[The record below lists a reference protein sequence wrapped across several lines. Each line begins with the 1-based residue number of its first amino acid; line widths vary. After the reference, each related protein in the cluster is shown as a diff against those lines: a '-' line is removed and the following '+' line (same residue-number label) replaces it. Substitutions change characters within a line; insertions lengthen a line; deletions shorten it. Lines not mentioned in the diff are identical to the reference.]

1 MQPKQYLRPCVVAML
16 AVTVTAGWAQERPCS
31 ELPPIEREFARAFG
45 ACRDLAPII
54 NVAPIVIPVPN
65 VVGLTFDDARA
76 RLTGF
81 DVRRSYRASGEPGG
95 TVLAQEPAP
104 PARAA
109 TGAPITVVV
118 SDGSLRQR
126 PLVGE
131 SEIDGVRRPPEA
143 PAQPRVVPKRSVS
156 APQQAPTAPVQ
167 RSAQASVPQTP
178 QVTAAQRRS
187 AAQSETVEI
196 PNVVGRSGADASRL
210 LADFKVD
217 RIEVVA
223 NAAPSGQ
230 VLAQDPAPGTAV
242 PPGSTIGL
250 QMSDGSL
257 ANPAATKPAVSS
269 APSPATPLQTP
280 TDASKPSVQ
289 NRQFAITSMS
299 NDALMLIGVVLTG
312 LVLGALLIRR
322 RALGGAPA
330 VNAVTAAPT
339 GTAPVVV
346 APVEIAP
353 VEIAPVEIAPAEI
366 APVEIAPVEI
376 APVEIAP
383 ADVVLPE
390 TDRGGVQLPEIRV
403 AARLEAG
410 ETTIEFTVLEA
421 DETTLERSRELH
433 E

>member
-16 AVTVTAGWAQERPCS
+16 AVTATASSAQERLCS
-31 ELPPIEREFARAFG
+31 EMPPVEREFARAFG

-131 SEIDGVRRPPEA
+131 SEIDGVKRPLEA
-143 PAQPRVVPKRSVS
+143 PAQPRVVPR
-156 APQQAPTAPVQ
+156 PQQAPTAPVQ
-167 RSAQASVPQTP
+167 RSAQPTSPQTA

-230 VLAQDPAPGTAV
+230 VLAQDPVPGTAV
-242 PPGSTIGL
+242 PPGSPIRL

-257 ANPAATKPAVSS
+257 ANPAATTPAVTS
-269 APSPATPLQTP
+269 APSPATPPVPTP
-280 TDASKPSVQ
+280 TDASKPSVPS
-289 NRQFAITSMS
+289 RQFAITSMS
-299 NDALMLIGVVLTG
+299 NGALILTGVVLTG
-312 LVLGALLIRR
+312 LVLAALLMRR
-322 RALGGAPA
+322 RVSRSAPA
-330 VNAVTAAPT
+330 VDAFNADPT
-339 GTAPVVV
+339 GTAPVAV
-346 APVEIAP
+346 
-353 VEIAPVEIAPAEI
+353 APVEIAPAET
-366 APVEIAPVEI
+366 
-376 APVEIAP
+376 AP
-383 ADVVLPE
+383 ADVALPE
-390 TDRGGVQLPEIRV
+390 PDLGGVPLPEIRV

-410 ETTIEFTVLEA
+410 ETTIEFTALEA

>member
-1 MQPKQYLRPCVVAML
+1 MAML
-16 AVTVTAGWAQERPCS
+16 AVTVTAGWAQARLCS

-54 NVAPIVIPVPN
+54 NVAPVFIPVPN

-81 DVRRSYRASGEPGG
+81 EVRHSYRASGEPGG

-131 SEIDGVRRPPEA
+131 SEIDGVKRPLEA
-143 PAQPRVVPKRSVS
+143 PEQPRVVPRRPSS
-156 APQQAPTAPVQ
+156 APPQQARTAPVQ
-167 RSAQASVPQTP
+167 RSAQTSVPQTT
-178 QVTAAQRRS
+178 QVTAARRRS
-187 AAQSETVEI
+187 AAQSETVEV

-242 PPGSTIGL
+242 APGSTIGL

-257 ANPAATKPAVSS
+257 ANPAATTPAVSS
-269 APSPATPLQTP
+269 ARSPATPPVQTP
-280 TDASKPSVQ
+280 TDASTPSVQ
-289 NRQFAITSMS
+289 SRQFAITSMS
-299 NDALMLIGVVLTG
+299 NGALILIGVVLTG
-312 LVLGALLIRR
+312 LVLGALLMRR
-322 RALGGAPA
+322 RALGAAPA
-330 VNAVTAAPT
+330 VEAITAEPT
-339 GTAPVVV
+339 GTAPVAVV
-346 APVEIAP
+346 
-353 VEIAPVEIAPAEI
+353 
-366 APVEIAPVEI
+366 
-376 APVEIAP
+376 PVEIAP
-383 ADVVLPE
+383 ADVALPE
-390 TDRGGVQLPEIRV
+390 TDRGAVPLPEIRV
-403 AARLEAG
+403 AARLDAG
-410 ETTIEFTVLEA
+410 ETTIEFTALEA
-421 DETTLERSRELH
+421 DETTLEDSRELH

>member
-1 MQPKQYLRPCVVAML
+1 MQPKQYLRPCVMAML
-16 AVTVTAGWAQERPCS
+16 AVTATAGWAQARLCS
-31 ELPPIEREFARAFG
+31 EVAPIEREFARAFG

-54 NVAPIVIPVPN
+54 NVAPVFIPVPN

-76 RLTGF
+76 RLTGL

-95 TVLAQEPAP
+95 MVLAQEPAP
-104 PARAA
+104 PARLA

-131 SEIDGVRRPPEA
+131 SEIDGVKRPLEA
-143 PAQPRVVPKRSVS
+143 PAQPRVVPKRPVS
-156 APQQAPTAPVQ
+156 APQQARTAPVQ
-167 RSAQASVPQTP
+167 RSAQTSIPQTA

-187 AAQSETVEI
+187 AARSETVEI

-210 LADFKVD
+210 LADLKVD

-242 PPGSTIGL
+242 APGSTIRL

-257 ANPAATKPAVSS
+257 ANPAAT
-269 APSPATPLQTP
+269 TQTP
-280 TDASKPSVQ
+280 TDASTPSIQ
-289 NRQFAITSMS
+289 SRRFAITSMS
-299 NDALMLIGVVLTG
+299 NGALILIGVVLTG
-312 LVLGALLIRR
+312 LVLGALLMRR
-322 RALGGAPA
+322 RALGAAAPA
-330 VNAVTAAPT
+330 VDAVTAAPT

-353 VEIAPVEIAPAEI
+353 
-366 APVEIAPVEI
+366 
-376 APVEIAP
+376 
-383 ADVVLPE
+383 ADVALHE
-390 TDRGGVQLPEIRV
+390 TDRGDVPLPEIRV
-403 AARLEAG
+403 AAHLEAG
-410 ETTIEFTVLEA
+410 ETTIEFTALEV

>member
-1 MQPKQYLRPCVVAML
+1 MALL
-16 AVTVTAGWAQERPCS
+16 AVTVTAGWAQARLCS
-31 ELPPIEREFARAFG
+31 EMPPVEREFARAFG
-45 ACRDLAPII
+45 ACRDSAPII
-54 NVAPIVIPVPN
+54 NVAPIFIAVPN

-131 SEIDGVRRPPEA
+131 SEIDGVKRPLEA
-143 PAQPRVVPKRSVS
+143 PAQPRVVPKRPVS
-156 APQQAPTAPVQ
+156 APQQARTAPVQ
-167 RSAQASVPQTP
+167 RSAQTSVPQTA

-187 AAQSETVEI
+187 AARSETVEI

-242 PPGSTIGL
+242 APGSTIRL

-257 ANPAATKPAVSS
+257 ANPAAT
-269 APSPATPLQTP
+269 TQTP
-280 TDASKPSVQ
+280 TDASTPSIQ
-289 NRQFAITSMS
+289 SRRFAITFMS
-299 NDALMLIGVVLTG
+299 NGALILIGVVLTG
-312 LVLGALLIRR
+312 LVLGALLMRR
-322 RALGGAPA
+322 RALGAAPA
-330 VNAVTAAPT
+330 VEAVTAEPT
-339 GTAPVVV
+339 GTAPVAVV
-346 APVEIAP
+346 PVEI
-353 VEIAPVEIAPAEI
+353 VPA
-366 APVEIAPVEI
+366 AVA
-376 APVEIAP
+376 
-383 ADVVLPE
+383 LPE
-390 TDRGGVQLPEIRV
+390 TDRGGVPLPEIRV
-403 AARLEAG
+403 AARLDAG
-410 ETTIEFTVLEA
+410 ETTIEFTALEV

>member
-1 MQPKQYLRPCVVAML
+1 MVRYLPLVDSGWTTMQPKQYLRPCVMAML
-16 AVTVTAGWAQERPCS
+16 AVTATAGWAQERLCS
-31 ELPPIEREFARAFG
+31 EMPPIEREFARAFG

-54 NVAPIVIPVPN
+54 NVAPVFIPVPN

-81 DVRRSYRASGEPGG
+81 EVRRSYRASGEPGG

-131 SEIDGVRRPPEA
+131 SEIDGVKRPLEA
-143 PAQPRVVPKRSVS
+143 PAQPRVVPKRPVS
-156 APQQAPTAPVQ
+156 APQQARTAPVQ
-167 RSAQASVPQTP
+167 RSAQTSVPQTA

-187 AAQSETVEI
+187 AARSETVEI

-217 RIEVVA
+217 RIKVVA

-242 PPGSTIGL
+242 APGSTIGL

-257 ANPAATKPAVSS
+257 ANPAATTPAVSS
-269 APSPATPLQTP
+269 ARSPATPPVQTP
-280 TDASKPSVQ
+280 TDASTPSVQ
-289 NRQFAITSMS
+289 SRQFAITSIS
-299 NDALMLIGVVLTG
+299 NGVLILIGVVLTG
-312 LVLGALLIRR
+312 LVLGALLMRR
-322 RALGGAPA
+322 RALGAAPA
-330 VNAVTAAPT
+330 IEAVTAEPT

-346 APVEIAP
+346 APVEI
-353 VEIAPVEIAPAEI
+353 V
-366 APVEIAPVEI
+366 
-376 APVEIAP
+376 P
-383 ADVVLPE
+383 ADVALPE
-390 TDRGGVQLPEIRV
+390 TDRGGVPLPEIRV
-403 AARLEAG
+403 AARLDAG
-410 ETTIEFTVLEA
+410 ETKIEFTALKA
-421 DETTLERSRELH
+421 DETMLEHSSELH

>member
-1 MQPKQYLRPCVVAML
+1 MQPKQYLRPCVMAML
-16 AVTVTAGWAQERPCS
+16 AVTVTAGWAQERLCS

-54 NVAPIVIPVPN
+54 NVAPIFIPVPN

-81 DVRRSYRASGEPGG
+81 EVRHSYRASGEPGG

-131 SEIDGVRRPPEA
+131 SEIDGVNRPLEA
-143 PAQPRVVPKRSVS
+143 PAQPRVVPRRPVS
-156 APQQAPTAPVQ
+156 ASQQAPTAPVQ
-167 RSAQASVPQTP
+167 RNAQTTVPQTA

-223 NAAPSGQ
+223 NAAPSGR
-230 VLAQDPAPGTAV
+230 VLAQDPKPGTAV
-242 PPGSTIGL
+242 APGSTIRL

-257 ANPAATKPAVSS
+257 ANPAATTTAVSS
-269 APSPATPLQTP
+269 APSPATPPVQTP
-280 TDASKPSVQ
+280 TDAPKPSVQ
-289 NRQFAITSMS
+289 SRQFAITSMS
-299 NDALMLIGVVLTG
+299 NYALILIGVVLTG

-330 VNAVTAAPT
+330 VDAVTAAST
-339 GTAPVVV
+339 GTAPVVVAPVVV

-353 VEIAPVEIAPAEI
+353 VEIAPVEIAPA
-366 APVEIAPVEI
+366 
-376 APVEIAP
+376 
-383 ADVVLPE
+383 DVALPE
-390 TDRGGVQLPEIRV
+390 TDRGGVPLPEIRV
-403 AARLEAG
+403 AARLDAG
-410 ETTIEFTVLEA
+410 ETTIEFTALKA
-421 DETTLERSRELH
+421 DETMLEHSRELH

>member
-1 MQPKQYLRPCVVAML
+1 MDDRCNRSDTCGCVL
-16 AVTVTAGWAQERPCS
+16 WRCLPSQVTAGWAQERLCS
-31 ELPPIEREFARAFG
+31 ELPPVERELARAFG
-45 ACRDLAPII
+45 TCRDLAPVI
-54 NVAPIVIPVPN
+54 NVAPIFIAVPN
-65 VVGLTFDDARA
+65 VVGLTFDDARS

-131 SEIDGVRRPPEA
+131 SEIDGVKRPLEA
-143 PAQPRVVPKRSVS
+143 PAQPRVVPKRPVS
-156 APQQAPTAPVQ
+156 APQQARTAPVQ
-167 RSAQASVPQTP
+167 RSAQTSVPQTA

-230 VLAQDPAPGTAV
+230 VLAQHPAPGTALA
-242 PPGSTIGL
+242 PGSTIAL

-257 ANPAATKPAVSS
+257 ANPATTPAVSS
-269 APSPATPLQTP
+269 APSPATPPVQTP
-280 TDASKPSVQ
+280 ADASTPSVQ
-289 NRQFAITSMS
+289 SRQFAITSMS
-299 NDALMLIGVVLTG
+299 NSALILIGVVLTG
-312 LVLGALLIRR
+312 LVLGALLMRR
-322 RALGGAPA
+322 RASGAVPA
-330 VNAVTAAPT
+330 VDAVAAAPT

-346 APVEIAP
+346 APEC
-353 VEIAPVEIAPAEI
+353 
-366 APVEIAPVEI
+366 
-376 APVEIAP
+376 
-383 ADVVLPE
+383 
-390 TDRGGVQLPEIRV
+390 T
-403 AARLEAG
+403 
-410 ETTIEFTVLEA
+410 
-421 DETTLERSRELH
+421 S
-433 E
+433 

>member
-1 MQPKQYLRPCVVAML
+1 MQPKQYLRLCVMAML
-16 AVTVTAGWAQERPCS
+16 AVTVTAGWAQERLCS
-31 ELPPIEREFARAFG
+31 EMPPIEREFARAFG

-54 NVAPIVIPVPN
+54 NVAPIFIPVPN

-131 SEIDGVRRPPEA
+131 SEIDGVKRPLEA
-143 PAQPRVVPKRSVS
+143 PAQPRVVPRRPVS

-167 RSAQASVPQTP
+167 RNAQTSVPQTA

-242 PPGSTIGL
+242 APGSPIRL

-257 ANPAATKPAVSS
+257 ANPAATTPAVSS
-269 APSPATPLQTP
+269 APSPATPPVQTP
-280 TDASKPSVQ
+280 TDASKPSVPS
-289 NRQFAITSMS
+289 RQFAITSMS
-299 NDALMLIGVVLTG
+299 NGALILTGVVLTG
-312 LVLGALLIRR
+312 LVLGALLMRR
-322 RALGGAPA
+322 RALGGVPA
-330 VNAVTAAPT
+330 VDAVTAAPT

-353 VEIAPVEIAPAEI
+353 VEIAPVEIAP
-366 APVEIAPVEI
+366 VEIAP
-376 APVEIAP
+376 AEIAP
-383 ADVVLPE
+383 ADVALPE
-390 TDRGGVQLPEIRV
+390 PDRGGVPLPEIRV

-410 ETTIEFTVLEA
+410 ETTIEFTALEA

>member
-1 MQPKQYLRPCVVAML
+1 MQPKQYLRLCVMAML
-16 AVTVTAGWAQERPCS
+16 AVTVTAGWAQDRLCS
-31 ELPPIEREFARAFG
+31 EMTPIEREFARAFG

-54 NVAPIVIPVPN
+54 NVAPIIIPVPN

-81 DVRRSYRASGEPGG
+81 EVRRTYRASGEPGG

-131 SEIDGVRRPPEA
+131 SEIDGVKRPLEA
-143 PAQPRVVPKRSVS
+143 PEQPRVVPRRPSS
-156 APQQAPTAPVQ
+156 APPQQARTAPVQ
-167 RSAQASVPQTP
+167 RSAQTSVPQTT

-187 AAQSETVEI
+187 AAQSESQSSRAKQIPSPNAVGSSDPVRGTETVEL

-210 LADFKVD
+210 LADFKAD

-250 QMSDGSL
+250 QVSDGSL
-257 ANPAATKPAVSS
+257 ANPATTTPVVSLL
-269 APSPATPLQTP
+269 P
-280 TDASKPSVQ
+280 
-289 NRQFAITSMS
+289 SMS
-299 NDALMLIGVVLTG
+299 NDALILIGVVLTS
-312 LVLGALLIRR
+312 LLLGALWMRR
-322 RALGGAPA
+322 RAFGGVRA
-330 VNAVTAAPT
+330 VDAVTAGPT
-339 GTAPVVV
+339 GTAPVVA

-353 VEIAPVEIAPAEI
+353 VEVAPAEI
-366 APVEIAPVEI
+366 APVEVAPVEV
-376 APVEIAP
+376 APTEI
-383 ADVVLPE
+383 
-390 TDRGGVQLPEIRV
+390 DRGGVPLPEIRV
-403 AARLEAG
+403 AARLDAG
-410 ETTIEFTVLEA
+410 ETTIEFTALEA
-421 DETTLERSRELH
+421 DETTLEHSRELH

>member
-1 MQPKQYLRPCVVAML
+1 MAML
-16 AVTVTAGWAQERPCS
+16 AVTVTAGWAQARLCS
-31 ELPPIEREFARAFG
+31 EMPPVEREFARAFG
-45 ACRDLAPII
+45 VCRDSTPII
-54 NVAPIVIPVPN
+54 NVAPIFIAVPN

-81 DVRRSYRASGEPGG
+81 EVRRSYRVSGEPGG

-131 SEIDGVRRPPEA
+131 SEIDGVKRPLEA
-143 PAQPRVVPKRSVS
+143 PAQPRVVPKRPVS
-156 APQQAPTAPVQ
+156 APQQARTAPVQ
-167 RSAQASVPQTP
+167 RSAQTSVPQTA

-187 AAQSETVEI
+187 AARSETVEI
-196 PNVVGRSGADASRL
+196 PNVVGRGGADASRL

-242 PPGSTIGL
+242 APGSTIRL

-257 ANPAATKPAVSS
+257 ANPAATTPAVSS
-269 APSPATPLQTP
+269 APSPATPPVQTP
-280 TDASKPSVQ
+280 TDASKPSLPS
-289 NRQFAITSMS
+289 RQFAITSMS
-299 NDALMLIGVVLTG
+299 NGALILIGVVLTA
-312 LVLGALLIRR
+312 LVLGALLMRR
-322 RALGGAPA
+322 RTLGAAPA
-330 VNAVTAAPT
+330 VDAVTAAPT

-346 APVEIAP
+346 APADV
-353 VEIAPVEIAPAEI
+353 
-366 APVEIAPVEI
+366 
-376 APVEIAP
+376 AP
-383 ADVVLPE
+383 ADVALPE
-390 TDRGGVQLPEIRV
+390 TDRGYVPLPEIRV
-403 AARLEAG
+403 AARLDAG
-410 ETTIEFTVLEA
+410 ETTIEFTALEV

>member
-1 MQPKQYLRPCVVAML
+1 MALL
-16 AVTVTAGWAQERPCS
+16 AVTVTAGWAQARLCS
-31 ELPPIEREFARAFG
+31 EMPPVEREFARAFG
-45 ACRDLAPII
+45 NCRDLAPII
-54 NVAPIVIPVPN
+54 NVAPIFIAVPN
-65 VVGLTFDDARA
+65 VVGLTFDEARS

-104 PARAA
+104 QTRAA

-131 SEIDGVRRPPEA
+131 SEIDGVKRPLEA
-143 PAQPRVVPKRSVS
+143 PAQPRVVPKRPVSV
-156 APQQAPTAPVQ
+156 PQQARTAPVQ
-167 RSAQASVPQTP
+167 RSAQTSVPQTA
-178 QVTAAQRRS
+178 QVTAAQRSS
-187 AAQSETVEI
+187 AARSETVEI

-242 PPGSTIGL
+242 APGSPIRL

-257 ANPAATKPAVSS
+257 ANPAATTPAVSS
-269 APSPATPLQTP
+269 APSPAAAPIPTP

-289 NRQFAITSMS
+289 SRQFAITSMS
-299 NDALMLIGVVLTG
+299 NGALILIGVVLTG
-312 LVLGALLIRR
+312 GLVLGALLMRR
-322 RALGGAPA
+322 RALGRVLAIDA
-330 VNAVTAAPT
+330 VSAAPT

-353 VEIAPVEIAPAEI
+353 VEIAPVEIAPA
-366 APVEIAPVEI
+366 
-376 APVEIAP
+376 
-383 ADVVLPE
+383 DVALPE
-390 TDRGGVQLPEIRV
+390 PDRGGVPLPEIRV

-410 ETTIEFTVLEA
+410 ETTIEFTALEV

>member
-1 MQPKQYLRPCVVAML
+1 M
-16 AVTVTAGWAQERPCS
+16 
-31 ELPPIEREFARAFG
+31 
-45 ACRDLAPII
+45 
-54 NVAPIVIPVPN
+54 PN
-65 VVGLTFDDARA
+65 VVGLTFDEARS

-81 DVRRSYRASGEPGG
+81 DVRRSYRASAEPGG

-104 PARAA
+104 QARAA

-131 SEIDGVRRPPEA
+131 SEIDGVKRPLEA
-143 PAQPRVVPKRSVS
+143 PAQPRVVPKRPVS
-156 APQQAPTAPVQ
+156 APQQARTAPVQ
-167 RSAQASVPQTP
+167 RSAQTSVPQTA

-210 LADFKVD
+210 LADFKID

-242 PPGSTIGL
+242 APGSTIRL

-257 ANPAATKPAVSS
+257 ANPAATTPAVSS
-269 APSPATPLQTP
+269 APSPATPPVQTP

-289 NRQFAITSMS
+289 SRQFAITSMS
-299 NDALMLIGVVLTG
+299 NGALILIGVVLTG
-312 LVLGALLIRR
+312 LVLGALLMRR
-322 RALGGAPA
+322 RVLGGVPA
-330 VNAVTAAPT
+330 VDAVAAAPT

-346 APVEIAP
+346 APRSR
-353 VEIAPVEIAPAEI
+353 
-366 APVEIAPVEI
+366 EIAPVEI

-383 ADVVLPE
+383 ADVALPE
-390 TDRGGVQLPEIRV
+390 TDRGGVPLPEIRV

-410 ETTIEFTVLEA
+410 ETTIEFTALDA
-421 DETTLERSRELH
+421 DEMTLEYSRELH
-433 E
+433 EYGNQAADPDRCLER

>member
-31 ELPPIEREFARAFG
+31 ELPPAERESARASG
-45 ACRDLAPII
+45 ACRDSAPII

-126 PLVGE
+126 PVVGE
-131 SEIDGVRRPPEA
+131 SEIDGVKRPLEA
-143 PAQPRVVPKRSVS
+143 PAPPRVVPRRSVPAS
-156 APQQAPTAPVQ
+156 QPAPTARAQ
-167 RSAQASVPQTP
+167 RSAQTSVPQTA

-210 LADFKVD
+210 LADFRID

-230 VLAQDPAPGTAV
+230 VLAQDPAPGTAAA
-242 PPGSTIGL
+242 PGSTIRL

-257 ANPAATKPAVSS
+257 ANPAATTTPAVSS
-269 APSPATPLQTP
+269 APSPATPPIPTP

-289 NRQFAITSMS
+289 SRKSAITSIS
-299 NDALMLIGVVLTG
+299 NDALIVIGVVLTG
-312 LVLGALLIRR
+312 LVLGALLMRR
-322 RALGGAPA
+322 RVLGASPA
-330 VNAVTAAPT
+330 VDAVTAAPT

-346 APVEIAP
+346 APAEMAPSAVAP
-353 VEIAPVEIAPAEI
+353 VEIAPSAV
-366 APVEIAPVEI
+366 V
-376 APVEIAP
+376 PVEIAP

-390 TDRGGVQLPEIRV
+390 PDRGGVPLPEIRV

-410 ETTIEFTVLEA
+410 ETTIEFTALEA
-421 DETTLERSRELH
+421 DETRLERSRELH